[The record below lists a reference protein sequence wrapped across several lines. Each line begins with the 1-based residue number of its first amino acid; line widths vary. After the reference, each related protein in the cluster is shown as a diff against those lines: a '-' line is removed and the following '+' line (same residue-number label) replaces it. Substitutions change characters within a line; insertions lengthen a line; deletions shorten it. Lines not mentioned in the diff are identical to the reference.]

1 MTRLGS
7 QFSAANI
14 PLRCSKRQPFS
25 FLPFAFDPMDVDI
38 ATNLEQVRTRIA
50 ESARRAGR
58 TSEEVLLLAVTK
70 THSPEVI
77 REAVA
82 AGQTD
87 FAESKLQEARS
98 KIPELPSRLQ
108 WHFIGHLQSNKAR
121 QVLSLF
127 QVIHSVDSV
136 ELMNHLSRISAEEG
150 LHPRVCL
157 QVNVA
162 GEASKFGFAP
172 EALLQNL
179 DRILHLDR
187 LQIEGLMT
195 VPPLAPKAEESRRYF
210 IQLRELRDEIER
222 RSGVRLPHLSMGMSH
237 DYPVAVEEGATMVRI
252 GTAIFGERRKR

>member
-1 MTRLGS
+1 
-7 QFSAANI
+7 
-14 PLRCSKRQPFS
+14 
-25 FLPFAFDPMDVDI
+25 MDVDI

-58 TSEEVLLLAVTK
+58 APEEVLLLAVSK
-70 THSPEVI
+70 THSPEVV

-87 FAESKLQEARS
+87 FAESKLQEARI
-98 KIPELPSRLQ
+98 KIPELPSRLK

-127 QVIHSVDSV
+127 QVIHSVDSID
-136 ELMNHLSRISAEEG
+136 LANHLSRISAEQG

-172 EALLQNL
+172 AALLQNL
-179 DRILHLDR
+179 DQILGLDR

-195 VPPLAPKAEESRRYF
+195 VPPLAPKAEDSRRYF
-210 IQLRELRDEIER
+210 IQLRELRDEIAR
-222 RSGVRLPHLSMGMSH
+222 RTGVRLPHLSMGMSH

-252 GTAIFGERRKR
+252 GTAIFGERRKTAEKKSTDYTD